1 VDGTLVRVAGE
12 LSLIAHEEAGRALDK
27 QERVVEELRSRTG
40 VLLAVSSLAV
50 SFLGRSE
57 LEQSNDAVVIAALAA
72 FAVSI
77 GACIY
82 VLLPKSTLFFAL
94 SGPAVFE
101 ELFEFRENPA
111 EIHRRLAYDMHRFWE
126 ANDRVL
132 QRLFVAFRIA
142 AVALIIEI
150 AVLLAAV
157 TDTLV

>member
-1 VDGTLVRVAGE
+1 
-12 LSLIAHEEAGRALDK
+12 LSRIADEAAARALDK
-27 QERVVEELRSRTG
+27 QERVLEELRSRTG

-57 LEQSNDAVVIAALAA
+57 LDQSRDEVVVTALAA
-72 FAVSI
+72 FAISI

-82 VLLPKSTLFFAL
+82 IILPKSTLFFAL

-101 ELFEFRENPA
+101 ELFEFRDDPA

-126 ANDRVL
+126 ANDVVL
-132 QRLFVAFRIA
+132 QRLFLAFRIA

-150 AVLLAAV
+150 AVLLASV

>member
-1 VDGTLVRVAGE
+1 
-12 LSLIAHEEAGRALDK
+12 LSRIADEAAARALDK
-27 QERVVEELRSRTG
+27 QERVLEELRSRTG

-57 LEQSNDAVVIAALAA
+57 LDQSRDEVVVTALAA
-72 FAVSI
+72 FAISI

-82 VLLPKSTLFFAL
+82 IILPKSTLFFAL

-101 ELFEFRENPA
+101 ELFEFRDDPA

-126 ANDRVL
+126 ANDVVL
-132 QRLFVAFRIA
+132 QRLFLALRIA

-150 AVLLAAV
+150 AVLLASV

>member
-1 VDGTLVRVAGE
+1 
-12 LSLIAHEEAGRALDK
+12 LSRIADEAAARALDK
-27 QERVVEELRSRTG
+27 QERVLEELRSRTG

-57 LEQSNDAVVIAALAA
+57 LDQSRDEVVVTALAA
-72 FAVSI
+72 FAISI

-82 VLLPKSTLFFAL
+82 IILPKSTLFFAL

-101 ELFEFRENPA
+101 ELFEFRDDPA
-111 EIHRRLAYDMHRFWE
+111 EIHRRLAHDMHRFWE
-126 ANDRVL
+126 ANDVVL
-132 QRLFVAFRIA
+132 QRLFLAFRIA

-150 AVLLAAV
+150 AVLLASV